1 MTSLLG
7 KRSSKTALGEPMSLK
22 ARLKDI
28 DDLSRS
34 QNFTEVR
41 DKDNVVNVRDLD
53 RACGDLKSNDTQG
66 YAFEGGK
73 LYWVFLI
80 DFGATVSRK
89 FTSSLPPTTRYVD
102 NPAVASESSTTA
114 SSLYNHVDDLKR
126 NLEETRQKMED
137 LSQSMRCGI
146 KRRTR
151 RFKS

>member
-1 MTSLLG
+1 M
-7 KRSSKTALGEPMSLK
+7 
-22 ARLKDI
+22 
-28 DDLSRS
+28 
-34 QNFTEVR
+34 
-41 DKDNVVNVRDLD
+41 NVRDLD

-137 LSQSMRCGI
+137 LSQKHEMRNQETDKEIQELKEQIQKQDVKFQLFLSM
-146 KRRTR
+146 
-151 RFKS
+151 FKGLAALLET